1 MEYPVNLRLEGRRC
15 MVVGGGSV
23 AERKVESLLQAGA
36 LVTVISP
43 DLTPVLKDRVVR
55 DEIEWSQRGF
65 AAGDLADAFIVIG
78 ATNDSEV
85 NRAVAAEA
93 RQRGALVNIVDTPA
107 LCDFTVPAQVQR
119 GDLVLTVSTNG
130 KSPVFSRRIREEMEE
145 LYGPE
150 YGQFLILVSRLRA
163 DIKQKL
169 AGSGERELFWRE
181 ALDREIMN
189 FLRQG
194 MLEEAE
200 ERLQNVVSRIGTE
213 S

>member
-55 DEIEWSQRGF
+55 AEIEWSQRGF

-130 KSPVFSRRIREEMEE
+130 KSPVFSRRIREELEE

-150 YGQFLILVSRLRA
+150 YGQFLILVNRLRE

-200 ERLQNVVSRIGTE
+200 ERLRNVVSRIGTE

>member
-1 MEYPVNLRLEGRRC
+1 MI
-15 MVVGGGSV
+15 VGGGKV

-43 DLTPVLKDRVVR
+43 ELTPGLNKLVVHA
-55 DEIEWSQRGF
+55 EIEWIQRRF

-78 ATNDSEV
+78 ATNDNEV
-85 NRAVAAEA
+85 NTAVAAEA
-93 RQRGALVNIVDTPA
+93 RRQGALVNIVDTPE

-119 GDLVLTVSTNG
+119 GDLLFTVSTNG
-130 KSPVFSRRIREEMEE
+130 KSPVFSRRLREELEE

-150 YGQFLILVSRLRA
+150 YGRFLTLISRFRD
-163 DIKQKL
+163 DIRQRL
-169 AGSGERELFWRE
+169 ASSGERELFWRE

-200 ERLQNVVSRIGTE
+200 ERLRNVVSRIGTE

>member
-55 DEIEWSQRGF
+55 AEIEWSQRGF
-65 AAGDLADAFIVIG
+65 AAGDLTDAFIVIG

>member
-15 MVVGGGSV
+15 LVVGGGGV
-23 AERKVESLLQAGA
+23 AERKVDSLLQAGA

-43 DLTPVLKDRVVR
+43 ILTPALEMRAVR
-55 DEIEWSQRGF
+55 AEIDWLQREF
-65 AAGDLADAFIVIG
+65 AAGDLRSAFVVIG
-78 ATNDSEV
+78 ATNDTEV
-85 NRAVAAEA
+85 NAAVAAEA
-93 RQRGALVNIVDTPA
+93 RQIGALVNIVDTPA

-119 GDLVLTVSTNG
+119 GDLLLTVSTNG
-130 KSPVFSRRIREEMEE
+130 KSPVMSRRIREELEE

-150 YGQFLILVSRLRA
+150 YGQFLVLASRLRE
-163 DIKQKL
+163 DIKQRL
-169 AGSGERELFWRE
+169 ASPGERELFWRQ
-181 ALDREIMN
+181 ALDREIIS

-200 ERLQNVVSRIGTE
+200 ERLRNVVSRIGTE